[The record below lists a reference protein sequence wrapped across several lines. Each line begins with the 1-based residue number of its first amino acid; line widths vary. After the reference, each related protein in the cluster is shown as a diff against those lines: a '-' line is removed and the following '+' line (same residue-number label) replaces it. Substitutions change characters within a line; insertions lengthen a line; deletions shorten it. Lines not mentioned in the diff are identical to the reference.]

1 MYMYICIQ
9 NIYKYI
15 CIFIAYIMNI
25 LNADE
30 LWIDKFKI
38 ITNIDGNI
46 YKDCIKQQSINQS
59 DLSKNKCVHVL
70 YKAKYCIH
78 IFSPLKFVCI

>member
-1 MYMYICIQ
+1 
-9 NIYKYI
+9 
-15 CIFIAYIMNI
+15 MNI

-59 DLSKNKCVHVL
+59 
-70 YKAKYCIH
+70 I
-78 IFSPLKFVCI
+78 